1 VMNSEEK
8 LTWCDKKIA
17 WSVELGKKRQYPGAR
32 IQKSEKN
39 RNVIARSE
47 MTKQSHWDCHT
58 PCGRSQ

>member
-39 RNVIARSE
+39 RNVIQ
-47 MTKQSHWDCHT
+47 TVL
-58 PCGRSQ
+58 